1 MLSFQSIITLDA
13 YIVKFSYFIFSGK
26 CLVVKTSVG
35 EDAVLPCSI
44 THPGVDDGDLAVH
57 WTRADLPSD
66 QYVHYWWAGHMNAEN
81 QSPSYKGRTSLFKDE
96 VKKGNMSLKLSRVKS
111 SDEGNYTCIIPE
123 FQKEFTIQLIGFGK
137 TIHLCFEKL
146 SRINVLH
153 P

>member
-1 MLSFQSIITLDA
+1 M
-13 YIVKFSYFIFSGK
+13 FS
-26 CLVVKTSVG
+26 CVG
-35 EDAVLPCSI
+35 GDAVLPCE
-44 THPGVDDGDLAVH
+44 VDPTTDATDLAVH
-57 WTRADLPSD
+57 WTKQGLPRD
-66 QYVHYWWAGHMNAEN
+66 QYVHFQRDGKKYFTHQN
-81 QSPSYKGRTSLFKDE
+81 SSYKGRTSLFMDE
-96 VKKGNMSLKLSRVKS
+96 LKKGNVSLKLSRVKS